1 MSIDQQTELD
11 RSTGSGTFL
20 ERLANRVGMN
30 SKVSTVFGDPVERG
44 GITIIPVARVGWG
57 FGGGAGSGSN
67 PNQNQAGEGSG
78 GGGGTMVYPV
88 GYIELRDGRAT
99 FYPIYDFGTIL
110 RLVIGPGIIAM
121 LLLRSIRKLVRG

>member
-30 SKVSTVFGDPVERG
+30 SKVSTVFGDPVERD
-44 GITIIPVARVGWG
+44 GITVIPVAKVGWG
-57 FGGGAGSGSN
+57 FGGGAGSGGSADRS
-67 PNQNQAGEGSG
+67 QVGEGS

-88 GYIELRDGRAT
+88 GYIELRGGKAT

-110 RLVIGPGIIAM
+110 RLVIGGGVVTI
-121 LLLRSIRKLVRG
+121 LVLRSIR